1 MTKKKIDF
9 VKLLKNYQ
17 KKGWVAISHDFNR
30 VLFYGKTLK
39 ETVKKAKFSRNKIYY
54 FPTGEKYSRFVG
66 YIR

>member
-1 MTKKKIDF
+1 MIKKKINF
-9 VKLLKNYQ
+9 VKLLKNYK

-39 ETVKKAKFSRNKIYY
+39 ETTRKAKLSKRKIYF

-66 YIR
+66 LF